1 MSALQIN
8 SITNF
13 ILHRAPN
20 SDIPICF
27 ATWEEKLR
35 NVGIPHI
42 VLENIVKISAPR
54 A

>member
-1 MSALQIN
+1 MN
-8 SITNF
+8 RITNF

-20 SDIPICF
+20 SDTPICF
-27 ATWEEKLR
+27 AAREEKLR

-42 VLENIVKISAPR
+42 VMKNIVKISAPR